1 MTTFLAMI
9 LGGMNRPELLSD
21 DQRIQLVFTD
31 EFEVSGN
38 HFTSVCQ
45 CFTSSF
51 ISFDSSRRYDGN

>member
-21 DQRIQLVFTD
+21 DHRIQLVFTD

-45 CFTSSF
+45 CFIF
-51 ISFDSSRRYDGN
+51 FLHLL